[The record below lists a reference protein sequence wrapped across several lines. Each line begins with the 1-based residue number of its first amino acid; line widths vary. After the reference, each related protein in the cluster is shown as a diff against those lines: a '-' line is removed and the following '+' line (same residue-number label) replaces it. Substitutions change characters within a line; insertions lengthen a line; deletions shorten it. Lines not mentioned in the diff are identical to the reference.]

1 MRTLSILAAPLAL
14 FVAVGCEAK
23 VATVEVIP
31 AKLEI
36 TNEKAKDSL
45 GFAAQDANGGKI
57 EGKTAVWSSSDP
69 KVVAITPGGQLS
81 VLGSGVAT
89 ITAKVG
95 EISGSSQV
103 TVTLIKSLKIDPEKR
118 EVVAGA
124 EPKKLSA
131 VFLFDKGE
139 PVPVTNR
146 PVIWPI
152 EDPAEAT
159 VAQGLVTGVAQGTTQ
174 AAAAAG
180 DLKALVEISV
190 TASDG
195 AEKIQ

>member
-36 TNEKAKDSL
+36 TSEKAKDSFS
-45 GFAAQDANGGKI
+45 FAAKDAKGGKI
-57 EGKTAVWSSSDP
+57 DGKTAVWSSSDP

-103 TVTLIKSLKIDPEKR
+103 TVTLIKSLKIDPEKL

-131 VFLFDKGE
+131 IFLNDKGE
-139 PVPVTNR
+139 PVPTNR
-146 PVIWPI
+146 PVIWTI
-152 EDPAEAT
+152 KDPAVAT

-174 AAAAAG
+174 AEAAAG

>member
-36 TNEKAKDSL
+36 TSENAKDSFS
-45 GFAAQDANGGKI
+45 FAAKDAKGGKI
-57 EGKTAVWSSSDP
+57 DGKTAVWSSSDP

-103 TVTLIKSLKIDPEKR
+103 TVTLIKSLKIDPEKL

-131 VFLFDKGE
+131 IFLNDKGE
-139 PVPVTNR
+139 PVPTNR
-146 PVIWPI
+146 PVIWTI
-152 EDPAEAT
+152 KDPAVAT

-174 AAAAAG
+174 AEAAAG